1 MENGNIM
8 DFIKVNQD
16 YNRLNLVSEGCVVF
30 IRHTDRLD
38 SL

>member
-16 YNRLNLVSEGCVVF
+16 YNRLSLVSEGCVIF
-30 IRHTDRLD
+30 IRYTDLPD

>member
-16 YNRLNLVSEGCVVF
+16 YNRLRLVSEGRVTSFCHF
-30 IRHTDRLD
+30 DRQG